1 MLLMVGKG
9 TSDGMCHSVNIYVK
23 ANNKYM
29 KDYEKKKKKNRDIL
43 NIMR

>member
-23 ANNKYM
+23 SNNKYM

>member
-29 KDYEKKKKKNRDIL
+29 KDYGKKKKNCDIL

>member
-23 ANNKYM
+23 ANNKYI
-29 KDYEKKKKKNRDIL
+29 KDYGKKKKRIV
-43 NIMR
+43 IS